1 MKNPQGTDWP
11 DIQVTGEVLSQTAA
25 RLPDKVGLICE
36 GLHMTFAEMDA
47 GANQLANGLLDLGL
61 ARGAKVAIM
70 ARNVPAYALIFFG
83 AARSGH
89 VLVHAST
96 RYIAD
101 ELAYVLQKSDSE
113 ALIVEAPFADIA
125 RAAVDNCPG
134 IRHLIVIDDIL
145 QETQT
150 PVDASRFSDL
160 LSSASP
166 LPPDVVVAG
175 SDIFGITFTG
185 GTTGFPKGVVNRA
198 KTDRVQG
205 MVNMAGMLVKPD
217 DVFYTALPLF
227 HANALVITASLAMAG
242 GVPFGL
248 DKKFSASRFW
258 ENTRRYGAT
267 QFNGIGAMIP
277 ILMKQPERPDDRDN
291 SVRAV
296 ISAACPINLWEAFE
310 KRFGLQIWEIYGA
323 VDGGGVMTLN
333 MGNAPAGSI
342 GKPLRGE
349 WKLVDENDEEVPAG
363 EIGEMINKVDEGS
376 IRTAEYYKNDEASAK
391 KSQGGWIRSGDL
403 FYADKDKNL
412 YFVDRASDSMRRRG
426 ENISSFEVERIVEKY
441 PDVMTC
447 AAFGVPSELGED
459 EVMLWVKPV
468 AGKTL
473 DLKELIRHC
482 VDNMA
487 FFMIPRYIDMVE
499 DIPRT
504 GTLRSQKAGMKKQG
518 VTDRTWDREKEMPDL
533 KKR

>member
-1 MKNPQGTDWP
+1 MT
-11 DIQVTGEVLSQTAA
+11 ELSQLERYADLIEYRAGTQGDKPYILHEEQTISFAEFNHHTCRVVNGLRDRGAEPGDGLAILMGNCPEYYYLFNGMPRGGLYTVPINTA
-25 RLPDKVGLICE
+25 LKGE
-36 GLHMTFAEMDA
+36 GLKYILVHSDVKYLVVDEDLYPKIKELGPEIGKIEKIFVRRTSDTALPENAVDFAE
-47 GANQLANGLLDLGL
+47 LLQAAPDEPNYQTDP
-61 ARGAKVAIM
+61 
-70 ARNVPAYALIFFG
+70 NVI
-83 AARSGH
+83 
-89 VLVHAST
+89 T
-96 RYIAD
+96 
-101 ELAYVLQKSDSE
+101 
-113 ALIVEAPFADIA
+113 
-125 RAAVDNCPG
+125 
-134 IRHLIVIDDIL
+134 HLMY
-145 QETQT
+145 T
-150 PVDASRFSDL
+150 S
-160 LSSASP
+160 
-166 LPPDVVVAG
+166 
-175 SDIFGITFTG
+175 

-205 MVNMAGMLVKPD
+205 MVNMAGMLGKPD
-217 DVFYTALPLF
+217 DVFYPALPLF

-426 ENISSFEVERIVEKY
+426 ENISSFEVESIVEKY